1 MIYLACT
8 WLVSISNWTSFELS
22 LWVWQAQLSPTASVD
37 DITELC
43 LVFFDGYSRHD
54 KLTRNIVYAVQTNAI
69 SSSETA
75 SAVTQLSRSGT
86 LCPLSGSRC
95 GCSSI
100 SHAVAPQQHQS
111 RSCHVLLIHAAPV
124 RQHQQSHSR
133 HVVHTMV
140 HTQHTTLLH
149 PSISNAFWA
158 AGNRLAA
165 PVWQQHQSRSRH
177 TVAINNTQS
186 ASLQQH

>member
-1 MIYLACT
+1 M
-8 WLVSISNWTSFELS
+8 
-22 LWVWQAQLSPTASVD
+22 
-37 DITELC
+37 
-43 LVFFDGYSRHD
+43 GYSRHD
-54 KLTRNIVYAVQTNAI
+54 KLTQNIVCAVQTNAI

-86 LCPLSGSRC
+86 RCPLCGSRC
-95 GCSSI
+95 SCSSI
-100 SHAVAPQQHQS
+100 SHTVAPHTDLYTEVCAPQQHQS
-111 RSCHVLLIHAAPV
+111 RSCHVFLIHAAPV

-177 TVAINNTQS
+177 TVKTINNTQT